1 MAVKLILV
9 LFMVLTISES
19 WAQQSSQTGSSDRR
33 ISLRRFSSRNKVE
46 NTRNT
51 GRVKASADILE
62 KRKQL
67 FQRNPSRARNLGRS
81 KQDSGRTSEAREN
94 VRLRTTKTTQRTTTT
109 ESYVEIEPPVENISN
124 NDEKI
129 RDLVLDN
136 QIGDEEIKTPFKG
149 VSEVRTVSSPSGFR
163 SSNEQIFRVSFKKT
177 TTSSPEIIDNIVP
190 DVIEKVKEEE
200 QEQRIRR
207 PLNKSILRQAGRRL
221 GVRRR
226 GQKPTTPRR
235 IVTEN
240 KSERFKGKTI
250 SDPLKALLKTA
261 SEDDAV
267 NDPPVPNDIEAA
279 IKEMKEDNMIE
290 KDVDIEAAI
299 REMKEDNGKEEPRAI
314 SQATIRRRPSG
325 ERRVNISGRSRQR
338 QRTNKVT
345 EKSVSRLNNFR
356 SFPAR
361 KNIRKDTPRRIQ
373 AVTPTT
379 ESEQRIEAR
388 PTVTPTQERFPTAKI
403 FQDLEFT
410 TPIQQ
415 NQFITV
421 TEAPRSSFQLEQ
433 NFGSNLANEIIQ
445 QPQPRITQ
453 QEPSLQQTQ
462 QRVLQ
467 SNNLQPAQQF
477 VQTQTRPQPKA
488 PVQITPQFVEQRTF
502 PTPRLEPI
510 QQFSQTSQSVQSV
523 PQPQAVPTSS
533 QQFQGQPLA
542 LPQNSLNLL
551 NTNNFQA
558 FDAQFGGS
566 VPTNPGASQLSSSI
580 FTQPGTSLL
589 QGRDVLVSPQNNFQT
604 IPIQSGQVLRSASSP
619 SSPNVPQFNSQNV
632 PAPSFSG
639 HPANGI
645 NLQTGAFNLRTG

>member
-177 TTSSPEIIDNIVP
+177 TTSSPEIIENIVP

-226 GQKPTTPRR
+226 GEKPTTPRR

-267 NDPPVPNDIEAA
+267 NDAPVPN
-279 IKEMKEDNMIE
+279 
-290 KDVDIEAAI
+290 DIEAAI
-299 REMKEDNGKEEPRAI
+299 REMKEDNGREEPRAI
-314 SQATIRRRPSG
+314 SPATIRRRPSG

-345 EKSVSRLNNFR
+345 EKSISRLNNFR

-361 KNIRKDTPRRIQ
+361 KNIRKNTSRRIQ

-403 FQDLEFT
+403 FQDVEFT

-467 SNNLQPAQQF
+467 SNTLQPAQQF
-477 VQTQTRPQPKA
+477 AQTQTQPQPKA
-488 PVQITPQFVEQRTF
+488 PAQITPQFVEQRTF

-533 QQFQGQPLA
+533 Q
-542 LPQNSLNLL
+542 
-551 NTNNFQA
+551 
-558 FDAQFGGS
+558 
-566 VPTNPGASQLSSSI
+566 
-580 FTQPGTSLL
+580 
-589 QGRDVLVSPQNNFQT
+589 
-604 IPIQSGQVLRSASSP
+604 
-619 SSPNVPQFNSQNV
+619 
-632 PAPSFSG
+632 
-639 HPANGI
+639 
-645 NLQTGAFNLRTG
+645 

>member
-9 LFMVLTISES
+9 LFVVLTISES
-19 WAQQSSQTGSSDRR
+19 WAQQSSETGSSDRR
-33 ISLRRFSSRNKVE
+33 ISLRRFSSRSKVE
-46 NTRNT
+46 NSRNT
-51 GRVKASADILE
+51 GRGKASADILE

-81 KQDSGRTSEAREN
+81 KQDSGRTSSVREN
-94 VRLRTTKTTQRTTTT
+94 IRVRTTKTPQATITT
-109 ESYVEIEPPVENISN
+109 ESYIEIEPPVENISN

-136 QIGDEEIKTPFKG
+136 QIEDEDIKTPFKG
-149 VSEVRTVSSPSGFR
+149 VSEVRTISSPSGFR
-163 SSNEQIFRVSFKKT
+163 SSNEQIIRVSFKKT
-177 TTSSPEIIDNIVP
+177 TTSAPANIKVS
-190 DVIEKVKEEE
+190 DVTEKIKENN
-200 QEQRIRR
+200 QGPRRRR

-226 GQKPTTPRR
+226 GQKPTDTPSR
-235 IVTEN
+235 IVAEKTTG
-240 KSERFKGKTI
+240 RFEGKQL

-261 SEDDAV
+261 SDDDTI
-267 NDPPVPNDIEAA
+267 NDAIAPNDIEAA
-279 IKEMKEDNMIE
+279 IKEMKEDNMID

-299 REMKEDNGKEEPRAI
+299 REMKEDNGREEPRAI
-314 SQATIRRRPSG
+314 SQGSSRRKPSAD
-325 ERRVNISGRSRQR
+325 RRVNIRGRSRQR
-338 QRTNKVT
+338 QRTNTVT
-345 EKSVSRLNNFR
+345 EKSISRLNNFR

-361 KNIRKDTPRRIQ
+361 KNIRTNTSRRTQ
-373 AVTPTT
+373 TLAPTT
-379 ESEQRIEAR
+379 EFEQRFEAR
-388 PTVTPTQERFPTAKI
+388 PTVSPTQETFTTEKI
-403 FQDLEFT
+403 FKNLQFT

-415 NQFITV
+415 NQFAV

-433 NFGSNLANEIIQ
+433 SFGSNPSNAIIQ
-445 QPQPRITQ
+445 QQQPRVSQPDST
-453 QEPSLQQTQ
+453 LQQTQ

-467 SNNLQPAQQF
+467 SAQQF
-477 VQTQTRPQPKA
+477 APTQTQPQPKA
-488 PVQITPQFVEQRTF
+488 PVQITQQVLEHRAF
-502 PTPRLEPI
+502 PTPRLEPT
-510 QQFSQTSQSVQSV
+510 QQFSQNSPRVQPV
-523 PQPQAVPTSS
+523 PQPQSVPIQTK
-533 QQFQGQPLA
+533 QFQSPQLA

-551 NTNNFQA
+551 NANNFQA

-589 QGRDVLVSPQNNFQT
+589 QGRDVLVSPQNNFQIT
-604 IPIQSGQVLRSASSP
+604 PIQAGQVFQSASSP
-619 SSPNVPQFNSQNV
+619 SSSNIPQFSSQSI

>member
-67 FQRNPSRARNLGRS
+67 FQRNPSRARNLGKS

-226 GQKPTTPRR
+226 GQKPTTTRR
-235 IVTEN
+235 IVAEN

-261 SEDDAV
+261 SEDDTV
-267 NDPPVPNDIEAA
+267 NDAPVPNDIEAA
-279 IKEMKEDNMIE
+279 IKEMKEDNMID

-299 REMKEDNGKEEPRAI
+299 REMKEDNSREEPRAI
-314 SQATIRRRPSG
+314 SQGSSHRRPSG
-325 ERRVNISGRSRQR
+325 DRRVNIRGRSRQR
-338 QRTNKVT
+338 QRTNTVT
-345 EKSVSRLNNFR
+345 EKSISRLNNFR

-361 KNIRKDTPRRIQ
+361 KNIRTNTSRQ
-373 AVTPTT
+373 TQTLEPTT
-379 ESEQRIEAR
+379 ESEQRFEAR
-388 PTVTPTQERFPTAKI
+388 PTVSPTQDTFTTAKI
-403 FQDLEFT
+403 FQNLEFT
-410 TPIQQ
+410 TPVQQ
-415 NQFITV
+415 NQFIAV
-421 TEAPRSSFQLEQ
+421 TEAPRSSFQIEQ
-433 NFGSNLANEIIQ
+433 SFGSNPSHAIIQ
-445 QPQPRITQ
+445 QQQPRVSQPDST
-453 QEPSLQQTQ
+453 LQQTQ

-467 SNNLQPAQQF
+467 QF
-477 VQTQTRPQPKA
+477 AQTQTKPQPKA
-488 PVQITPQFVEQRTF
+488 PVQINQQVVEQRAF
-502 PTPRLEPI
+502 PTPRLEPT
-510 QQFSQTSQSVQSV
+510 QQFSQNAPRVQPVSQPQSV
-523 PQPQAVPTSS
+523 PTQTPQFKSPQLV
-533 QQFQGQPLA
+533 

-551 NTNNFQA
+551 NANNFQA

-566 VPTNPGASQLSSSI
+566 VPTNPGASQLSSSS

-589 QGRDVLVSPQNNFQT
+589 QGRDVLLSPQNNFQIT
-604 IPIQSGQVLRSASSP
+604 PIQAGQVFQSVSSP
-619 SSPNVPQFNSQNV
+619 SSSNAPHFSSQSI

-639 HPANGI
+639 HPANDI

>member
-1 MAVKLILV
+1 
-9 LFMVLTISES
+9 VLTISES
-19 WAQQSSQTGSSDRR
+19 WAQQSLPTGSSDRR
-33 ISLRRFSSRNKVE
+33 ISLRRVSSLNKVE
-46 NTRNT
+46 NTRNI

-177 TTSSPEIIDNIVP
+177 TTSTPEIIDNIVP

-235 IVTEN
+235 IVAEN

-261 SEDDAV
+261 SEDDTV
-267 NDPPVPNDIEAA
+267 NDAPVPNDIEAA
-279 IKEMKEDNMIE
+279 IKEMKEDNMID

-299 REMKEDNGKEEPRAI
+299 REMKEDNGREEPRAI
-314 SQATIRRRPSG
+314 SPATIRRRPSG

-345 EKSVSRLNNFR
+345 EKSISRLNNFR

-403 FQDLEFT
+403 FQDVEFT

-445 QPQPRITQ
+445 QPQPRIIQ

-467 SNNLQPAQQF
+467 SNTLQPAQQF

-604 IPIQSGQVLRSASSP
+604 IPIQSGQVFRSASSP

>member
-19 WAQQSSQTGSSDRR
+19 WAQQSSETGSSDRR

-177 TTSSPEIIDNIVP
+177 TTSTPEIIDNIVP

-226 GQKPTTPRR
+226 GEKPTTPRR

-267 NDPPVPNDIEAA
+267 NDAPVPNDIEAA
-279 IKEMKEDNMIE
+279 IKEMKEDNMMD

-299 REMKEDNGKEEPRAI
+299 REMKEDNGREEPRAI
-314 SQATIRRRPSG
+314 SRGSSRRRPSG
-325 ERRVNISGRSRQR
+325 DRRVNIRGRSRQR
-338 QRTNKVT
+338 QGTNT
-345 EKSVSRLNNFR
+345 IAEKSISKLNNFR

-361 KNIRKDTPRRIQ
+361 KNVRTNTSRRTQ
-373 AVTPTT
+373 ALAPTA
-379 ESEQRIEAR
+379 ESQQRFEAR
-388 PTVTPTQERFPTAKI
+388 PTVLPSQERITTAKI
-403 FQDLEFT
+403 FHDLEFT
-410 TPIQQ
+410 TPTQQ
-415 NQFITV
+415 NQFFAV

-433 NFGSNLANEIIQ
+433 NFGSNPSNSIIQ
-445 QPQPRITQ
+445 QQQPDPTF
-453 QEPSLQQTQ
+453 QQTQ

-467 SNNLQPAQQF
+467 SSSLNSAQQF
-477 VQTQTRPQPKA
+477 VPTQTRPQPKA
-488 PVQITPQFVEQRTF
+488 SVQITQQAVEQRTF
-502 PTPRLEPI
+502 PTPRLEPT
-510 QQFSQTSQSVQSV
+510 QQFSQNAPRVQPVQQPQSV
-523 PQPQAVPTSS
+523 PFQTQP
-533 QQFQGQPLA
+533 FQSPQLT

-551 NTNNFQA
+551 NANNFQA

-589 QGRDVLVSPQNNFQT
+589 QGRDVLVSPQNNFQIT
-604 IPIQSGQVLRSASSP
+604 PIQSGQVFQSASST
-619 SSPNVPQFNSQNV
+619 SSSNAPHFSSQSI

-639 HPANGI
+639 HPANDI

>member
-19 WAQQSSQTGSSDRR
+19 WAQQSSETGSSDRR

-149 VSEVRTVSSPSGFR
+149 MSEVRTVSSPSGFR

-226 GQKPTTPRR
+226 GQKPTTTRR
-235 IVTEN
+235 IVAEN

-261 SEDDAV
+261 SEDDTV
-267 NDPPVPNDIEAA
+267 NDAPVPNDIEAA
-279 IKEMKEDNMIE
+279 IKEMKEDNMID

-299 REMKEDNGKEEPRAI
+299 REMKEDNGREEPRAI
-314 SQATIRRRPSG
+314 SPATIRRRPSG

-338 QRTNKVT
+338 QGTNT
-345 EKSVSRLNNFR
+345 IAEKSISKLNNFR

-361 KNIRKDTPRRIQ
+361 KNVRTNTSRRTQ
-373 AVTPTT
+373 ALAPTA
-379 ESEQRIEAR
+379 ESQQRFEAR
-388 PTVTPTQERFPTAKI
+388 PTVLPSQERITTAKI
-403 FQDLEFT
+403 FHDLEFT
-410 TPIQQ
+410 TPTQQ
-415 NQFITV
+415 NQFFAV

-488 PVQITPQFVEQRTF
+488 PVQITPQFVEQKTF

-523 PQPQAVPTSS
+523 AQPQAVPTSS

-604 IPIQSGQVLRSASSP
+604 IPIQSDQVFQSASS
-619 SSPNVPQFNSQNV
+619 SSSSNVPQLASQSIPSSSSSSNV
-632 PAPSFSG
+632 P
-639 HPANGI
+639 
-645 NLQTGAFNLRTG
+645 Q